1 MRQVFEFIHFGWL
14 NEKKRYWSVS
24 PSPPLPSLSKYL
36 PRAGSKRAYI
46 HFANRNYLFS
56 VIVPLVQGKIL
67 WTRHDGN
74 REKRR
79 TNTDSGIKRL
89 KWTIS
94 FYDDVYIVFQFFFFF
109 FFLFSAKR
117 YRHISRVKN
126 GSYKHT
132 IRGIVRIL
140 ITVRKKNALCMTRYG
155 WHFFGSKEKRMLRW
169 KISFD
174 ENVRNAFNHAL
185 QCS

>member
-109 FFLFSAKR
+109 SFSSLQNDTDTFREWKT
-117 YRHISRVKN
+117 
-126 GSYKHT
+126 G
-132 IRGIVRIL
+132 RI
-140 ITVRKKNALCMTRYG
+140 NTR
-155 WHFFGSKEKRMLRW
+155 FEELLEF
-169 KISFD
+169 
-174 ENVRNAFNHAL
+174 
-185 QCS
+185 